1 MIRVWS
7 LFFINKDIKKAVEI
21 MRSKREKGELRKLA
35 MGAKARLKS
44 GYWTAVKQERENARE
59 LAITSGKS
67 TESIDEYYKTKHTR
81 EIKATINSVNNS
93 DELMYKKVCE
103 ILDKN
108 EDIINPVN
116 SLIDHEKYDQMDF
129 VSKQRYLLM
138 LMSKYSELKE
148 RYYKEKQ
155 FLNRMSN

>member
-1 MIRVWS
+1 
-7 LFFINKDIKKAVEI
+7 

-44 GYWTAVKQERENARE
+44 GYWSEVKKERENARE
-59 LAITSGKS
+59 LALQSGKS
-67 TESIDEYYKTKHTR
+67 TESVDEYYKAKHTR

-103 ILDKN
+103 ILEKN

-116 SLIDHEKYDQMDF
+116 CLIDHEKYDNMDF
-129 VSKQRYLLM
+129 VSKQRYLFM

-148 RYYKEKQ
+148 RYFKEKQ
-155 FLNRMSN
+155 FMGRVTN